1 MILSKKIAIYLIL
14 IGSLFVGYYFEENSS
29 GGAKIDHEYM
39 MPFVIEFSLDL
50 ENGLNNYFNN
60 KSSLIHSP
68 VFYLLA
74 SFGFSFTNSLELV
87 NVAYIIMSSLLPLIF
102 YKVLFEKFQKNSE
115 FLFFLSLIIFISPYF
130 RSSGIWLLGD
140 NLSLIFFS
148 LFILFLL
155 KAEKKKNYIFLSL
168 IFLILCC
175 YIRYYYCLF
184 YIYFLYMTLC
194 KYKLNIRFNTYLFL
208 LSLIT
213 ALPAIFYLIYIIL
226 NHNFFDALTTF
237 GGTNYISS
245 SLIIFS
251 IILFYL
257 VPFFWNDFFKIIEYY
272 KKNKISFLIIFT
284 SFLSLY
290 FLNNYLNLFSF
301 STRGGGVFIKLAKF
315 IDFNLNIAIII
326 LGAISIFIL
335 NYIFDMAKL
344 RNYFIILILILSLSL
359 NTIYQ
364 KYLDPFF
371 IIIFFSLINSKVM
384 SDKIEKKEINL
395 SLVFIYFF
403 SFYLFSL
410 YYYS

>member
-1 MILSKKIAIYLIL
+1 MILNKKIAIYFIL

-39 MPFVIEFSLDL
+39 MPFVIEFSLNF
-50 ENGLNNYFNN
+50 ENGLSNYFSN

-68 VFYLLA
+68 VFYLLT
-74 SFGFSFTNSLELV
+74 SGGLSLINSLELV
-87 NVAYIIMSSLLPLIF
+87 NVIYIVISSLLPFIF
-102 YKVLFEKFQKNSE
+102 FLVLFEKFEINLK
-115 FLFFLSLIIFISPYF
+115 FLFFFSLIIFISPYF

-155 KAEKKKNYIFLSL
+155 KSETKTNYIFFSL
-168 IFLILCC
+168 FFLILCC

-184 YIYFLYMTLC
+184 YIYFLYMVFC
-194 KYKLNIRFNTYLFL
+194 EYKLNLKLKIYLFL
-208 LSLIT
+208 FSLIF
-213 ALPAIFYLIYIIL
+213 ALPAIFYFIYITI

-237 GGTNYISS
+237 GGVNYINS

-257 VPFFWNDFFKIIEYY
+257 VPFFWNDLFKIIKYY
-272 KKNKISFLIIFT
+272 KSNKISFLIIVI
-284 SFLSLY
+284 SFLFLF
-290 FLNNYLNLFSF
+290 FLNFHLNLFSV
-301 STRGGGVFIKLAKF
+301 SSRGGGVFIKLAKYMD
-315 IDFNLNIAIII
+315 INLDMVVMI
-326 LGAISIFIL
+326 LGAISLLIL
-335 NYIFDMAKL
+335 NYIFDKSKF
-344 RNYFIILILILSLSL
+344 RNYLIIIILIFSLSL

-371 IIIFFSLINSKVM
+371 IIILFSLINSKVIHN
-384 SDKIEKKEINL
+384 KIKNNEINL
-395 SLVFIYFF
+395 SFVFFYFF
-403 SFYLFSL
+403 SFYLFSF